1 MVKETKKSTGVDMQ
15 KLIDQNN
22 LLWEAKYEES
32 LKKYEQKMEDIQD
45 HYEKQLKD
53 KTLLFD
59 TESNALT
66 QKHKKELQKAM
77 KKYTD
82 LKEVHDQEVKD
93 LFENIGTLKFVKEMR
108 FFKKEWDE
116 QITEK
121 KRKKVAAAM
130 ANATKAWVGD
140 GEKL

>member
-1 MVKETKKSTGVDMQ
+1 
-15 KLIDQNN
+15 
-22 LLWEAKYEES
+22 
-32 LKKYEQKMEDIQD
+32 
-45 HYEKQLKD
+45 
-53 KTLLFD
+53 
-59 TESNALT
+59 
-66 QKHKKELQKAM
+66 M

-82 LKEVHDQEVKD
+82 LKEVHDEEVKD

-130 ANATKAWVGD
+130 ANATKTWVGD
-140 GEKL
+140 GEQLWVNHWNWI

>member
-1 MVKETKKSTGVDMQ
+1 MQ

-22 LLWEAKYEES
+22 LLWEEKYEES
-32 LKKYEQKMEDIQD
+32 LKKYEQKMEDVQD
-45 HYEKQLKD
+45 HYERQLKE
-53 KTLLFD
+53 KTLIFD
-59 TESNALT
+59 AQSNELT
-66 QKHKKELQKAM
+66 TKHKKELQKAM

-130 ANATKAWVGD
+130 ANATKTWVGD
-140 GEKL
+140 GEQL

>member
-1 MVKETKKSTGVDMQ
+1 MQ

-66 QKHKKELQKAM
+66 
-77 KKYTD
+77 
-82 LKEVHDQEVKD
+82 
-93 LFENIGTLKFVKEMR
+93 
-108 FFKKEWDE
+108 
-116 QITEK
+116 
-121 KRKKVAAAM
+121 
-130 ANATKAWVGD
+130 
-140 GEKL
+140 